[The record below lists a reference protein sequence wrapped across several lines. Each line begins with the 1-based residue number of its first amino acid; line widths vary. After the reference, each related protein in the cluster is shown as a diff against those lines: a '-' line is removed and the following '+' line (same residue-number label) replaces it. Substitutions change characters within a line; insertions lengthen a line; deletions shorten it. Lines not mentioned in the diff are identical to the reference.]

1 VTPLSSRLLRAP
13 ANAVSDLAG
22 GLLALAFG
30 GVAMLRGERPLH
42 PDGVTYTASVTSRG
56 NGRSGVPWLDERGT
70 TQVTLRVS
78 RAIGLPARLADIYGI
93 ALRIPLPRRDPPST
107 PWADLLFAT
116 TGDTA
121 FGRYVLRPRRGSA
134 RGPLT
139 TLLPVRA
146 PAGPMLLRLMPTV
159 GASIPGDDLSLP
171 SELTLSYA
179 VWSRPWT
186 DVADLV
192 VGTREPAGPALERHD
207 PITAE
212 LPGTQQYE
220 PVRRLREPAYR
231 AARWVRPHG

>member
-1 VTPLSSRLLRAP
+1 MSPLFPRHLQAP
-13 ANAVSDLAG
+13 ADAASDLAG
-22 GLLALAFG
+22 GLLGLAFG
-30 GVAMLRGERPLH
+30 GVALMRGKRPLH
-42 PDGVTYTASVTSRG
+42 SDGVTYTATVTSRG
-56 NGRSGVPWLDERGT
+56 TGRSGVPWLDERGT

-78 RAIGLPARLADIYGI
+78 RAMGLPARWADIYGI
-93 ALRIPLPRRDPPST
+93 AVRIPLPGRPPPGPS
-107 PWADLLFAT
+107 WADLLFAT

-121 FGRYVLRPRRGSA
+121 YGRYVLRLRRGAA

-146 PAGPMLLRLMPTV
+146 PAGPMLLRLMPFNAPV
-159 GASIPGDDLSLP
+159 PGDDLSLP

-179 VWSRPWT
+179 VRSSPWT

-192 VGTREPAGPALERHD
+192 VGTRVPGGPDLERHD

-212 LPGTQQYE
+212 LPGTQQFG